1 MADRIAVM
9 DRGQLQQYG
18 SPDDLYE
25 RPGQH
30 VRGALHRLG
39 AEQLPRRA
47 LRRRRRCTSATG
59 ASTSA
64 SAAASSRA
72 ATSATGLTATI
83 RPERV
88 RVVEAGSA
96 DATIS
101 AQVTL
106 VEPLGPKDVVHLEY
120 QGTDVRVVLPP
131 DARPSIGSALGLHF
145 DPGAGA
151 RLRRRHRTGGALMA
165 RVRLEG
171 VSKRFGTVTAMDDV
185 TLDIADGEF
194 FAILGPP
201 GAGKTTTLRA
211 ILGLEKPDSGR
222 VLLDDEDVTDVW
234 PGDRDIA
241 IVFQNLALYPDKTV
255 FGNLAFPLKQRKLP
269 KSEIAERVQR
279 AAKVLKIEPLLDR
292 KPAKLSGGER
302 QRVAIGRA
310 IVRDPRAYL
319 FDEPLSALDAL
330 LRLEMRSE
338 LKYLQRDLN
347 RTLVYVTHDQVE
359 AMSMAD
365 RMAVLRDGAV
375 QQVATPE
382 DIYHRPVNRFV
393 ATTIGSPPMNFL
405 PATARRQ
412 NGARHGRARELHRPR
427 GGRPRRARGRRA
439 LLRRHPPRGRPR
451 AAGRGR
457 HRGERVR
464 DRAARRRDRRR
475 PAPRRPRRQGARA
488 ADGALRRRRGGAD
501 LVRPAAPAH
510 LRRRRDSRSHP
521 PPAKPSSRSAYRPA
535 ENSGEGACRAV
546 ARGRG
551 PPTAPDVWPSPA
563 PERLSEVHVA
573 RRSIRS
579 SRDSS
584 ARQPARRRARGRR
597 ALVDRLARADG
608 RDRPPGQPADARSR
622 DRRRR
627 PPRLPAERDGAQPQD
642 AVGRGHRHAR
652 AVAPQPVLEPDDAR
666 RRAAR
671 LGA

>member
-1 MADRIAVM
+1 
-9 DRGQLQQYG
+9 
-18 SPDDLYE
+18 
-25 RPGQH
+25 
-30 VRGALHRLG
+30 
-39 AEQLPRRA
+39 
-47 LRRRRRCTSATG
+47 
-59 ASTSA
+59 
-64 SAAASSRA
+64 
-72 ATSATGLTATI
+72 
-83 RPERV
+83 
-88 RVVEAGSA
+88 
-96 DATIS
+96 
-101 AQVTL
+101 
-106 VEPLGPKDVVHLEY
+106 
-120 QGTDVRVVLPP
+120 
-131 DARPSIGSALGLHF
+131 
-145 DPGAGA
+145 
-151 RLRRRHRTGGALMA
+151 MA

-171 VSKRFGTVTAMDDV
+171 VSKRFGSVTAMDDV

-338 LKYLQRDLN
+338 LKHLQRDLN

-375 QQVATPE
+375 QQIATPE

-405 PATARRQ
+405 PATARRK
-412 NGARHGRARELHRPR
+412 NGAVSVEHASFTVRVTGDRVALEDGAPCFVGIRPEDVHVR
-427 GGRPRRARGRRA
+427 GGDAGIQASA
-439 LLRRHPPRGRPR
+439 LTT
-451 AAGRGR
+451 
-457 HRGERVR
+457 ERF
-464 DRAARRRDRRR
+464 
-475 PAPRRPRRQGARA
+475 A
-488 ADGALRRRRGGAD
+488 AD
-501 LVRPAAPAH
+501 
-510 LRRRRDSRSHP
+510 
-521 PPAKPSSRSAYRPA
+521 
-535 ENSGEGACRAV
+535 EAV
-546 ARGRG
+546 QI
-551 PPTAPDVWPSPA
+551 SF
-563 PERLSEVHVA
+563 
-573 RRSIRS
+573 
-579 SRDSS
+579 
-584 ARQPARRRARGRR
+584 
-597 ALVDRLARADG
+597 
-608 RDRPPGQPADARSR
+608 
-622 DRRRR
+622 
-627 PPRLPAERDGAQPQD
+627 
-642 AVGRGHRHAR
+642 
-652 AVAPQPVLEPDDAR
+652 DAR
-666 RRAAR
+666 RLHIFDAAG
-671 LGA
+671 LALASAAGDTYFEVGVSPG